1 MSNYD
6 AHPDDMADVAKRRES
21 HGRWFRQQQ
30 PKALRNVLSQVMQR
44 RGYAQLRT
52 AAACD
57 EAWRAAV
64 GERFAPLTEPGQVRR
79 GTLEVIVGNSLL
91 MQELGFEKE
100 RLLGE
105 LQKALPDA
113 GIKNIRFKVG
123 KVSKQ

>member
-1 MSNYD
+1 MDPLD
-6 AHPDDMADVAKRRES
+6 AHPDDVADVAKRRES

-30 PKALRNVLSQVMQR
+30 PKTLRNVLSQVMQR

>member
-1 MSNYD
+1 
-6 AHPDDMADVAKRRES
+6 MADVAKRRES